1 MGQLLGSMSKGLT
14 SMGLAAAILAG
25 MAASGAR
32 AETKA
37 PATTFTGR
45 EAFTRD
51 LNQWGSQRSASSMEW
66 DAKKGKWGL
75 KLDVE
80 RNQLRDMNWNEAGA
94 GAYYKVTPGLRV
106 GGGVSVRD
114 QSDSNGFAPRER
126 APRVKLETAFK
137 F

>member
-1 MGQLLGSMSKGLT
+1 MSKGLT
-14 SMGLAAAILAG
+14 SAGMAAAILLGIAG
-25 MAASGAR
+25 TAAH

-37 PATTFTGR
+37 PGASFTGR
-45 EAFTRD
+45 EAFTQD
-51 LNQWGSQRSASSMEW
+51 LNQWGPQRNAKSLEF

-80 RNQLRDMNWNEAGA
+80 RGQLRDMNWNEAGA

-106 GGGVSVRD
+106 GGGVSVQGQRGEPTGLPGRD
-114 QSDSNGFAPRER
+114 R
-126 APRVKLETAFK
+126 APKVKLETAFK

>member
-1 MGQLLGSMSKGLT
+1 MSRGLT
-14 SMGLAAAILAG
+14 SAGLAAAILMG
-25 MAASGAR
+25 MAASAAH

-37 PATTFTGR
+37 APGASFTGR

-51 LNQWGSQRSASSMEW
+51 LNQWGPQRSARSLEW

-80 RNQLRDMNWNEAGA
+80 RSQLRDMGWNEAGA

-114 QSDSNGFAPRER
+114 QNSEGNGLAPRER